1 MLKLTLKAEASAGRQ
16 CTRLWRHKLDLH
28 CLEVGGVLQLAGVL
42 VCKPYFKAK
51 VPDR

>member
-16 CTRLWRHKLDLH
+16 CTRLWRHELD
-28 CLEVGGVLQLAGVL
+28 LEVGGVLQLAGVL